1 MGYQSFT
8 KLDRGKNTNALMLI
22 TEIVVIT
29 IYMVISTI
37 TIMQQLYATK
47 VYITKQLL
55 NFTIITAN
63 PSCISGSLS
72 LVDKILKIFVFGQ
85 WHTLCGNT
93 WTLGQAKVACRQ
105 LGRNPIG
112 MIINI

>member
-1 MGYQSFT
+1 MIIKISVTTIKMVIAILMQQ
-8 KLDRGKNTNALMLI
+8 LNALMVYYI
-22 TEIVVIT
+22 IKQSCAN
-29 IYMVISTI
+29 IYIFI
-37 TIMQQLYATK
+37 
-47 VYITKQLL
+47 
-55 NFTIITAN
+55 AN
-63 PSCISGSLS
+63 PSCISGSLL
-72 LVDKILKIFVFGQ
+72 LVDKILKICVFGE